1 MLGHEIDVAGVGGT
15 LTGNA
20 LALAA
25 IRATLSTCLRD
36 EDFAVAVP
44 LAERFTDGVAAVID
58 EHDLPWHVQRLGCR
72 AEYWFCPPPRD
83 GAAAAAA
90 VDEDLEG
97 FLHLW
102 CLNRGVLLTPFHN
115 MALFSPH
122 HTEADVDRHTEVFG
136 EAIAR
141 SSSVSSGTAEC
152 SWADTQNSLPSGS
165 DSVTHGK
172 PSSRRPTTA
181 APAAGP
187 ARRPPPRGRR

>member
-1 MLGHEIDVAGVGGT
+1 MKGNEIDVAGVGGT

-20 LALAA
+20 LAMAA
-25 IRATLSTCLRD
+25 VRATLSTCLRE

-44 LAERFTDGVAAVID
+44 LAERFTEGVAGVID
-58 EHDLPWHVQRLGCR
+58 RHGLPWHVQRLGCR

-90 VDEDLEG
+90 VDEELEG

-122 HTEADVDRHTEVFG
+122 HGEADVDRHTEVFG
-136 EAIAR
+136 EAVAAL
-141 SSSVSSGTAEC
+141 V
-152 SWADTQNSLPSGS
+152 GS
-165 DSVTHGK
+165 TS
-172 PSSRRPTTA
+172 
-181 APAAGP
+181 
-187 ARRPPPRGRR
+187 